1 MASSVA
7 LLADCQRLAD
17 EYAAANRRHRSAS
30 SLESRRRSRDKSWG
44 LSALQVRVA
53 ECLCCLSG
61 GKTECVAAY
70 VHRVWGKAV
79 PENLGQHGTA
89 VRVAEDIAL
98 ASAYDS
104 VDDLQDLANT
114 ACAQPLRTAARFWQ
128 SWAPYDYVASSN
140 QVMDVTV
147 PSATVFD
154 ENVLQDR
161 IAASLAG
168 VEQPP
173 LSGSSGRRMWAHRWR
188 RRMGVIIGTNRARQY
203 VPVAE
208 LQEKARA
215 VCLIFLFPR
224 SMFVP
229 KARSQNGHQKRA
241 HVWDAWLWELVQG
254 EQRCAPIWDALFEI
268 YRAARR
274 AGTSPGSISCAITW
288 LRARHFCA

>member
-53 ECLCCLSG
+53 ECLFCLSG

-79 PENLGQHGTA
+79 PENIRQHGTA

-114 ACAQPLRTAARFWQ
+114 AYTQPLRTVARVWQ

-140 QVMDVTV
+140 QVIGLTV
-147 PSATVFD
+147 PSATAFD
-154 ENVLQDR
+154 EKV
-161 IAASLAG
+161 
-168 VEQPP
+168 
-173 LSGSSGRRMWAHRWR
+173 
-188 RRMGVIIGTNRARQY
+188 
-203 VPVAE
+203 
-208 LQEKARA
+208 
-215 VCLIFLFPR
+215 
-224 SMFVP
+224 
-229 KARSQNGHQKRA
+229 
-241 HVWDAWLWELVQG
+241 
-254 EQRCAPIWDALFEI
+254 
-268 YRAARR
+268 
-274 AGTSPGSISCAITW
+274 
-288 LRARHFCA
+288 